1 MTRTRRVLRRINTRP
16 TIRPTALVVDAD
28 AQQRELIAILLA
40 ESGLDVIQAASSE
53 EAVNALRDSARQ
65 IVLIVTAM
73 NLPSFM
79 DGARLAIYAQQWPWI
94 RVVVT
99 SQDDD
104 VAEGLPHPAVIMHK
118 PWLPLNMLIQAEKAV
133 ATGHNDLV
141 SRPLTRLIAE
151 PTVGA
156 IPTAEL
162 EQFPR

>member
-1 MTRTRRVLRRINTRP
+1 
-16 TIRPTALVVDAD
+16 VDAD
-28 AQQRELIAILLA
+28 AQQRELIAILLS
-40 ESGLDVIQAASSE
+40 ERGLDVIRAASSE

-79 DGARLAIYAQQWPWI
+79 DGARLAAYAQQWPWI

-99 SQDDD
+99 SQDGDG
-104 VAEGLPHPAVIMHK
+104 AEGLPHPAVIMPK

-141 SRPLTRLIAE
+141 RRLPTR
-151 PTVGA
+151 
-156 IPTAEL
+156 
-162 EQFPR
+162 

>member
-1 MTRTRRVLRRINTRP
+1 MIRTKRKVSWRINRAP

-28 AQQRELIAILLA
+28 AQQRELIGVLL
-40 ESGLDVIQAASSE
+40 EERGLDIIRAASSE
-53 EAVNALRDSARQ
+53 EAVNVLRVSARE

-104 VAEGLPHPAVIMHK
+104 AVEELPHPAVIMHK
-118 PWLPLNMLIQAEKAV
+118 PWLPLNMLVQAEKAM
-133 ATGHNDLV
+133 ATAHHDLV
-141 SRPLTRLIAE
+141 GR
-151 PTVGA
+151 V
-156 IPTAEL
+156 
-162 EQFPR
+162 PRR